1 MRLTKIE
8 INGFKSFAKKT
19 EIQVEK
25 GITAIIGPNGSGKSN
40 IADAVRWVLGEQSA
54 RVLRGNKMEDVIFNG
69 TEQRK
74 PQSFCEVTLTLDN
87 SDGRLP
93 TDYAEVS
100 VTRRVYRSGESEY
113 LINRTQCRL
122 KDISELFRDTGIGKE
137 GYSIIGQGRVE
148 EILSN
153 KSNDRRNAFEEAAGV
168 MKYRVRKEEAERKL
182 DNTRKNLVRLNDILE
197 ELERQIGPLE
207 EQSAAAREYLKL
219 RDELKEIEIN
229 VFLYQYDRLNERIK
243 TLSESLSAYEAEIKN
258 TSATEASIAADCVV
272 EEEKERWLSVAIGE
286 MQSKLLAATQDVENR
301 AGEAKLT
308 RERMANL
315 AKERERLE
323 EEMRSSS
330 ERSDALRRELG
341 EISRCSRET
350 AQKRN
355 SSAAE
360 LAETENKLAEL
371 EQSIS
376 DKEDMLERQKQ
387 SMIEAMNR
395 LSDAKSR
402 ISRLEAIKTTLLER
416 TDAIRLRQKEIAAE
430 GEKLSKEYDEVY
442 GGFAVIKA
450 EYDSRA
456 QKKNEAVSRLNELN
470 MALKQAHED
479 VRRMEQQIEAEASR
493 IKVLQEMKRAY
504 EGYYSSVRNLLRDA
518 ARDTSLGRCIEG
530 VVAELIR
537 VPQQYE
543 SAIEMTLGSALQNI
557 VTPSENEGKRVIEY
571 LRSKQYGRATMLPVS
586 SMRSRLL
593 TADERA
599 MCNVEGFIG
608 VASDLVGFDERYRG
622 IFENLLGRTVIVKDL
637 DAGIAINKRARSSFR
652 IATLKGDIINPGGSM
667 TGGSVQKREF
677 SLIGREREIDA
688 LSASVKEK
696 RAALERSVVERQR
709 MEADIESAGH
719 MVEQLSGE
727 LHEKDIEMATHREKV
742 DVVLKYVEDNRADM
756 ERSEME
762 LSQIQDNIDNIH
774 QQCAEANEDRS
785 QWEHGNVASQEDIR
799 KLQEELNALRAQQAA
814 INQSFTERRVAM
826 MALEKEY
833 SAAQSDIRRLE
844 RETAQLQDNMDKA
857 KQAVEA
863 GLRRFMELQEQAGS
877 LDDNIS
883 AERRD
888 VDKLTDQ
895 LRTMEEERAKHL
907 ANIDDMRERRET
919 VAAELSDARERSHRA
934 ELNLS
939 KAQLELQNMQD
950 RIWNDYELTYDNA
963 QPMRRQIAITAA
975 HLRVDELRSAIRAL
989 GDVNVSS
996 IEDYRTVKERF
1007 DGLNTQYDDLTKA
1020 EADLQILIAD
1030 LVSTMEEEFRRQF
1043 TLIQQNFSEV
1053 FVELFG
1059 GGRAELV
1066 LSDKDDILNCDID
1079 IIAQP
1084 PGKKLQLLS
1093 LLSGGERAL
1102 TAIALLFAILKLKP
1116 TAFCILDEIESALD
1130 EANVTNFAEY
1140 VRNYS
1145 DDTQFILITHRRG
1158 SMAVCDSLYGVAME
1172 EKGVSKVVSARFTE
1186 KEQ

>member
-100 VTRRVYRSGESEY
+100 ITRRVYRSGESEY
-113 LINRTQCRL
+113 FMNRTQCRL
-122 KDISELFRDTGIGKE
+122 KDISELLRDTGIGKE

-243 TLSESLSAYEAEIKN
+243 TLSDSLASYEAEIK
-258 TSATEASIAADCVV
+258 SAFATESAVAADCVV

-301 AGEAKLT
+301 AGEAKVA

-315 AKERERLE
+315 AKDRERLE
-323 EEMRSSS
+323 EEMRYSG
-330 ERSDALRRELG
+330 ERYDSLRKDIAEAAERGRTAGEKREAAAKTLG
-341 EISRCSRET
+341 EI
-350 AQKRN
+350 QDKL
-355 SSAAE
+355 SS
-360 LAETENKLAEL
+360 L

-402 ISRLEAIKTTLLER
+402 ISRLEAIKTTLLSRIDDIKER
-416 TDAIRLRQKEIAAE
+416 RQDISAE
-430 GEKLSKEYDEVY
+430 GKKLQKEYDDVY

-450 EYDSRA
+450 EYDKVSEKRA
-456 QKKNEAVSRLNELN
+456 AAISSLNEHN
-470 MALKQAHED
+470 VALKQAHED
-479 VRRMEQQIEAEASR
+479 VRRMEQQIEAENSR

-518 ARDTSLGRCIEG
+518 ARDTGLGRCIEG
-530 VVAELIR
+530 VVAELIK
-537 VPQQYE
+537 VPEQYE

-557 VTPSENEGKRVIEY
+557 VTPTEQEGKRVIEY
-571 LRSKQYGRATMLPVS
+571 LRAKQYGRATMLPVS

-593 TADERA
+593 SADEKA
-599 MCNVEGFIG
+599 MCNVDGFIG
-608 VASDLVGFDERYRG
+608 IASDLVGFEERYRG

-677 SLIGREREIDA
+677 SLIGREREIEV
-688 LSASVKEK
+688 LSESVKQK
-696 RAALERSVVERQR
+696 QAALERSVGQCLR
-709 MEADIESAGH
+709 MEGEIAEANRL
-719 MVEQLSGE
+719 VEQLGQE
-727 LHEKDIEMATHREKV
+727 LHARDIEMATHREKV
-742 DVVLKYVEDNRADM
+742 DVVLKYVEDNKADL
-756 ERSEME
+756 ERSDME
-762 LSQIQDNIDNIH
+762 LSQIQDNIDNID
-774 QQCAEANEDRS
+774 QQCAEADKDRS
-785 QWEHGNVASQEDIR
+785 QWEQGNVASQEDIK
-799 KLQEELNALRAQQAA
+799 KLQEELNSLRSEQAEV
-814 INQSFTERRVAM
+814 NQSFTESRVVMTAM
-826 MALEKEY
+826 EKEYAAAEGDIKRLEKE
-833 SAAQSDIRRLE
+833 S
-844 RETAQLQDNMDKA
+844 AQLQETMAKA
-857 KQAVEA
+857 KAAVEE
-863 GLRRFMELQEQAGS
+863 GLCRFMELQEQAGS
-877 LDDNIS
+877 LDQNIT
-883 AERRD
+883 AERKD

-895 LRTMEEERAKHL
+895 LRTMEEERAKRL
-907 ANIDDMRERRET
+907 ADIDDMRERREAI
-919 VAAELSDARERSHRA
+919 AAELGEARERSHRT
-934 ELNLS
+934 ELNLN

-950 RIWNDYELTYDNA
+950 RIWNDYELTYENA
-963 QPMRRQIAITAA
+963 QHMRRQIAITAS
-975 HLRVDELRSAIRAL
+975 HLRVDELRTAIKAL
-989 GDVNVSS
+989 GDVNVAS

-1020 EADLQILIAD
+1020 EADLQVLIAD
-1030 LVSTMEEEFRRQF
+1030 LVATMEEEFRRQF
-1043 TLIQQNFSEV
+1043 ALIQRNFSEV

-1172 EKGVSKVVSARFTE
+1172 EKGVSKVVSAKFTE
-1186 KEQ
+1186 SA

>member
-182 DNTRKNLVRLNDILE
+182 DNTRKNLVRLNDILD

-219 RDELKEIEIN
+219 RDELKDIEVN
-229 VFLYQYDRLNERIK
+229 VFLYQYDRLNERIN
-243 TLSESLSAYEAEIKN
+243 TLTDSLKAYEAEIKRV
-258 TSATEASIAADCVV
+258 SVTEASIGAECTA

-301 AGEAKLT
+301 AGEAKLA

-315 AKERERLE
+315 AKDRERLE
-323 EEMRSSS
+323 AEMQ
-330 ERSDALRRELG
+330 L
-341 EISRCSRET
+341 
-350 AQKRN
+350 
-355 SSAAE
+355 SAKKQEDIRAE
-360 LAETENKLAEL
+360 LAEISASSQDAEDKRQDGAAALAETEKKLSDL

-376 DKEDMLERQKQ
+376 QREDMLESQKQ

-395 LSDAKSR
+395 LSDARSR
-402 ISRLEAIKTTLLER
+402 ISRLEAIKTTLLSRIDEIK
-416 TDAIRLRQKEIAAE
+416 ARQQDIQAE
-430 GEKLSKEYDEVY
+430 GDKLRREYDDVY
-442 GGFAVIKA
+442 GGFAKIKA
-450 EYDSRA
+450 EYDSISSRRT
-456 QKKNEAVSRLNELN
+456 EAAVGLNELN
-470 MALKQAHED
+470 MAIKRADEEL
-479 VRRMEQQIEAEASR
+479 RRKEQQMEAESSR
-493 IKVLQEMKRAY
+493 VKVLHEMKRAY

-518 ARDTSLGRCIEG
+518 DRDTALRRCIEG

-537 VPQQYE
+537 VPQEYE
-543 SAIEMTLGSALQNI
+543 SAIEMSLGSALQNI
-557 VTPSENEGKRVIEY
+557 VTPTENEAKQVIEY
-571 LRSKQYGRATMLPVS
+571 LRAKQYGRATMLPVS

-593 TADERA
+593 SSEERA

-608 VASDLVGFDERYRG
+608 VASDLVGFDQRYRG

-667 TGGSVQKREF
+667 TGGSTQKREF
-677 SLIGREREIDA
+677 SLIGREREIEA
-688 LSASVKEK
+688 LTASIKEK
-696 RAALERSVVERQR
+696 QQAIERSAGERQR
-709 MEADIESAGH
+709 MEADIQQAGLAL
-719 MVEQLSGE
+719 EQLSRE

-742 DVVLKYVEDNRADM
+742 DVVLKYVEDNKGDM
-756 ERSEME
+756 ERSMME
-762 LSQIQDNIDNIH
+762 LSQIQDNIDNID
-774 QQCAEANEDRS
+774 QQCAEATQDRS
-785 QWEHGNVASQEDIR
+785 QWEQGNVASQEDVK
-799 KLQEELNALRAQQAA
+799 KLQEELNGLRAEQAA
-814 INQSFTERRVAM
+814 VNQSLTERRVAM
-826 MALEKEY
+826 MALEKEHA
-833 SAAQSDIRRLE
+833 AAQSNIKRLE
-844 RETAQLQDNMDKA
+844 REAAQLQETIGSAKA
-857 KQAVEA
+857 AIDE
-863 GLRRFMELQEQAGS
+863 GMHRFVELQEQAGT

-883 AERRD
+883 ADRKD
-888 VDKLTDQ
+888 VDRLTDQ
-895 LRTMEEERAKHL
+895 LRSMEEERAKRL
-907 ANIDDMRERRET
+907 SAIDDMRERRET
-919 VAAELSDARERSHRA
+919 AAAELGDARERSHRA
-934 ELNLS
+934 ELNLN

-950 RIWNDYELTYDNA
+950 RIWNDYELTYENA
-963 QPMRRQIAITAA
+963 QPLRRQIAITAA
-975 HLRVDELRSAIRAL
+975 HLKVDELRTAIKAL

-996 IEDYRTVKERF
+996 IEDYRTIKERF
-1007 DGLNTQYDDLTKA
+1007 DDLNTQCDDLTRA
-1020 EADLQILIAD
+1020 EADLQVLIAD

-1186 KEQ
+1186 NA

>member
-87 SDGRLP
+87 SDGKLP

-113 LINRTQCRL
+113 LINRNQCRL
-122 KDISELFRDTGIGKE
+122 KDIGELFRDTGIGKE

-219 RDELKEIEIN
+219 RDELKDIEVN
-229 VFLYQYDRLNERIK
+229 VFLYQYDKLTERIT
-243 TLSESLSAYEAEIKN
+243 TLTDSLRAYELDIKKASASESSIGAE
-258 TSATEASIAADCVV
+258 CVA

-286 MQSKLLAATQDVENR
+286 TQSKLLAATQEVENR
-301 AGEAKLT
+301 TGEAKLA

-315 AKERERLE
+315 AKDRERLE
-323 EEMRSSS
+323 EEMR
-330 ERSDALRRELG
+330 L
-341 EISRCSRET
+341 
-350 AQKRN
+350 
-355 SSAAE
+355 SAKKQQTIRAE
-360 LAETENKLAEL
+360 LAEISERSQETDGKRQEGIAEVNGIEEQLATL
-371 EQSIS
+371 EKNIS
-376 DKEDMLERQKQ
+376 GREEMLEHQKQ

-395 LSDAKSR
+395 LSDARSR
-402 ISRLEAIKTTLLER
+402 ISRLEAIRTTLLSRIEE
-416 TDAIRLRQKEIAAE
+416 IKNRQQDIQAE
-430 GEKLSKEYDEVY
+430 GDKLKKEYDEVY
-442 GGFAVIKA
+442 GSFAVIKS
-450 EYDSRA
+450 EYDSISGKCA
-456 QKKNEAVSRLNELN
+456 GASSRLNELN
-470 MALKQAHED
+470 MALKQADEEL
-479 VRRMEQQIEAEASR
+479 RRMEQQVEAEASR
-493 IKVLQEMKRAY
+493 AKVLYEMKRAY

-518 ARDTSLGRCIEG
+518 DRDTSLGRCIEG

-537 VPQQYE
+537 VPKEYE

-557 VTPSENEGKRVIEY
+557 VTPTENEGKRVIEY
-571 LRSKQYGRATMLPVS
+571 LRTRQYGRATMLPVS

-593 TADERA
+593 SSDERA

-637 DAGIAINKRARSSFR
+637 DAGIAINKRARSAFR

-667 TGGSVQKREF
+667 TGGSTQKREF
-677 SLIGREREIDA
+677 SLIGREREIEA
-688 LSASVKEK
+688 LNASIKEK
-696 RAALERSVVERQR
+696 RGAIERSADERQR
-709 MEADIESAGH
+709 MEADIEQAGH
-719 MVEQLSGE
+719 MVEQLSRE
-727 LHEKDIEMATHREKV
+727 LHEKDIEMATHRERV
-742 DVVLKYVEDNRADM
+742 DVVLKYVEDNKADM
-756 ERSEME
+756 ERSCME
-762 LSQIQDNIDNIH
+762 LSQIQDNIDNID
-774 QQCAEANEDRS
+774 QQCAEANQDRS
-785 QWEHGNVASQEDIR
+785 QWEQGNTASQEDIK
-799 KLQEELNALRAQQAA
+799 KLQEELNCLRAEQTTV
-814 INQSFTERRVAM
+814 NQLLTERRVTM

-833 SAAQSDIRRLE
+833 GAAQGDMKRLE
-844 RETAQLQDNMDKA
+844 REHAQLQETVSQA
-857 KQAVEA
+857 KTAIDE
-863 GLRRFMELQEQAGS
+863 GMRRFVELQQQTGS
-877 LDDNIS
+877 LDDNI
-883 AERRD
+883 AADRRD

-895 LRTMEEERAKHL
+895 LRTMEEERAKRL
-907 ANIDDMRERRET
+907 AAIDDMRERRESIAT
-919 VAAELSDARERSHRA
+919 ELGDARERSHRA

-975 HLRVDELRSAIRAL
+975 HLRVDELRTAIKSL

-996 IEDYRTVKERF
+996 IEDYRTVKER
-1007 DGLNTQYDDLTKA
+1007 YDDLSTQCDDLNHA

-1030 LVSTMEEEFRRQF
+1030 LISTMEEEFRRQF

-1186 KEQ
+1186 NG